1 MYQGLTKPWK
11 LQLLLLAIVLSAGAL
26 QAQHSVARQ
35 WNEALLHAI
44 RNDFARPT
52 VHARNLF
59 HTSVAMYE
67 AWASYSAA
75 ADHYFLGDSLGSYY
89 CTFNDTALAIPAN
102 RKAAQEEALSYA
114 AYRIL
119 KDRFANS
126 PGAVS
131 SQAYF
136 DSLFTAQGYDATI
149 TGVNYAQG
157 GAAELGNYIAQEILA
172 FGLTDNSNEQND
184 YANQFYSPVNQTLL
198 PVVPGNPNITD
209 PNRWQPLTLQTFIDQ
224 SGNVIPIAT
233 PAFLSPEWGSV
244 VPFALSDSVK
254 TLHTRNGNTYPTF
267 YNLPAP
273 PYMDTLNPINSEAY
287 KWGFRMVSKWS
298 SHLDTAD
305 GVVWDISPASTGN
318 VSWLPSTI
326 DSLPHFYD
334 EDDGHDFGNGY
345 SQNPATGQPYQ
356 PQMVKRGDYVRVL
369 AEFWADGPDSE
380 TPPGHWFTILNYVN
394 DQPQLQRKWAGKGP
408 VLDPLEWDVKCY
420 FTLAGAMHD
429 AAVAAWGAKGWYDY
443 LRPISALRYMADLG
457 QSSDSTL
464 PSYHP
469 NGIELDS
476 GFVELV
482 DSTDALAD
490 SNYAN
495 VGKIKVYA
503 WRGPDSI
510 ADPATDMAGVG
521 WILAENWWPYQRPS
535 FVTPPFAGYVSGHST
550 FSRAAAEVLTH
561 ITDDPYFPG
570 GMGEFLAEKNKFLVF
585 EEGPSTDVRLQ
596 WATYRDASDQCS
608 LSRIW
613 GGIHPPADDIP
624 GRLMGEKIGV
634 KAFRFA
640 NEYWDNGRPDLVSL
654 AVSDSL
660 ITDQTGATWWVQLGF
675 DLPMDTAA
683 APQVSFPVE
692 DPSPTLSFNGA
703 ASRWLSA
710 YEYQAVFSVADSNQ
724 TLADI
729 DVQISGAVDSNNV
742 GAPSFH
748 AVDLFSIDTENP
760 LVTITP
766 STALINDSVARA
778 ANFFLQLKFSEP
790 VDTLNQPQLQFPA
803 MNPTQLSLQ
812 IDSARCGWQDS
823 ATYTFYYQTV
833 DADEEL
839 YNIQIQLHNVLDLQ
853 GNTHDSTAVFQ
864 VFDLDTKNPDY
875 TALPQSDTIKL
886 GHAGTAGFSIVVDF
900 SESLDTAFHPQLI
913 FPVEDPSKT
922 LTLNRK
928 QSRWQSPIK
937 YRFVFDV
944 DTATNQLNDID
955 FKVDSTYDLAGN
967 LQMVKAYANAFHI
980 DISSAQ
986 ISLSDFPNQALAVF
1000 PNPLKAGQNLSLEN
1014 IPPSA
1019 ERLRIFDAQGA
1030 LVREIGLE
1038 EARKQEI
1045 STAGLKPGFYHLF
1058 FAGENKAFTIII
1070 LDS

>member
-1 MYQGLTKPWK
+1 MHKGRKLLGLVI
-11 LQLLLLAIVLSAGAL
+11 LVLFTSFPIH
-26 QAQHSVARQ
+26 AQHSVARQ

-44 RNDFARPT
+44 RHDFARPT

-59 HTSVAMYE
+59 HTSIGMYE
-67 AWASYSAA
+67 AWASYTAA
-75 ADHYFLGDSLGSYY
+75 ADHYFLGDSLGSYF
-89 CTFNDTALAIPAN
+89 CPFNDTALSIPPN
-102 RKAAQEEALSYA
+102 IKAAQEEALSYA

-119 KDRFANS
+119 KARFANS
-126 PGAVS
+126 PGATS

-136 DSLFTAQGYDATI
+136 DSLFTALGYNPAI

-172 FGLTDNSNEQND
+172 FGLTDNSNEQNG

-233 PAFLSPEWGSV
+233 PAFLSPEWGKV

-273 PYMDTLNPINSEAY
+273 PYMDTVNPINSEAY

-298 SHLDTAD
+298 SHLDTTD
-305 GVVWDISPASTGN
+305 GVVWDISPGNTGN
-318 VSWLPSTI
+318 VNWLPSTI

-345 SQNPATGQPYQ
+345 STNPATGQPYP
-356 PQMVKRGDYVRVL
+356 PQMVKRGDYARVL

-380 TPPGHWFTILNYVN
+380 TPPGHWFTIVNYVN
-394 DQPQLQRKWAGKGP
+394 DQPQLQRKWKGTGP
-408 VLDPLEWDVKCY
+408 VLDPLEWDIKCY

-443 LRPISALRYMADLG
+443 LRPISAIRYMADLG

-476 GFVELV
+476 GYVELV

-490 SNYAN
+490 SNYVN
-495 VGKIKVYA
+495 VGKIKVYV

-510 ADPATDMAGVG
+510 SDPATDMAGVG

-585 EEGPSTDVRLQ
+585 EEGPSTDVKLQ

-624 GRLMGEKIGV
+624 GRIMGEKIGV
-634 KAFRFA
+634 GAFHFA
-640 NEYWDNGRPDLVSL
+640 RKHWENGIPDLVNL
-654 AVSDSL
+654 IVSDTML
-660 ITDQTGATWWVQLGF
+660 TDNSAPQWTAQLNY
-675 DLPMDTAA
+675 DLPMDTTIM
-683 APQVSFPVE
+683 PQVSFPVE
-692 DPSPTLSFNGA
+692 DPSATLSLNQA
-703 ASRWLSA
+703 ASAWISP
-710 YEYQAVFSVADSNQ
+710 YEYRAVFSIVDSNQ
-724 TLADI
+724 TLTDI
-729 DVQISGAVDSNNV
+729 DIRVSGSVDVNNV
-742 GAPSFH
+742 SPPVYNALDH
-748 AVDLFSIDTENP
+748 FSIDMENP
-760 LVTITP
+760 ALTIVP
-766 STALINDSVARA
+766 SQTLLNDSSTVAG
-778 ANFFLQLKFSEP
+778 NFTLQLQFSEK
-790 VDTLNQPQLQFPA
+790 VDTLLQPQLSFPA
-803 MNPTQLSLQ
+803 DDPTAQSLQ
-812 IDSARCGWQDS
+812 MDSLNSRWLDS
-823 ATYTFYYQTV
+823 LTYQYAYTLL
-833 DADEEL
+833 DANEEFF
-839 YNIQIQLHNVLDLQ
+839 NIQIQLAGAFDLN
-853 GNTHDSTAVFQ
+853 GNQNDTSRLFQ
-864 VFDLDTKNPDY
+864 VFDLDTKNPNLIA
-875 TALPQSDTIKL
+875 TTSIDTIKL
-886 GHAGTAGFSIVVDF
+886 GAAGTAGFTIAVDF
-900 SESLDTAFHPQLI
+900 SENMDTSYYPKIA
-913 FPVEDPSKT
+913 FPVEDPTAT
-922 LTLNRK
+922 LTIN
-928 QSRWQSPIK
+928 SAATEWQSLK
-937 YRFVFDV
+937 NYQFVFDV
-944 DTATNQLNDID
+944 DTAFNRLSDID
-955 FKVDSTYDLAGN
+955 FEVDSAYDLAGN
-967 LQMVKAYANAFHI
+967 LQLANTYANAFHI

-986 ISLSDFPNQALAVF
+986 ISLSDFSNQALAVF
-1000 PNPLKAGQNLSLEN
+1000 PNPLKAGQNLTLEN

-1019 ERLRIFDAQGA
+1019 ERLRLFNAQGA
-1030 LVREIGLE
+1030 LVREIGLV
-1038 EARKQEI
+1038 ANRKQEI
-1045 STAGLKPGFYHLF
+1045 STTGLKPGFYHLV
-1058 FAGENKAFTIII
+1058 FAGVNKAFTIII
-1070 LDS
+1070 LES